1 MFSVVVAVYNGSSVI
16 ERCLGSLLA
25 QECREGLE
33 IIVVDNGSSDGTP
46 GIVRERFPRVRLL
59 EKGGNLGAAAARNL
73 GISASRGEWV
83 FTFDCDTAAG
93 KGFFSAVECL
103 IDAAEGPRAGVIQPL
118 ILDAEGREVFSCG
131 IALDFFWR
139 FNDID
144 RGERCG
150 KRRNNPARID
160 AACSACAGYR
170 RRMLEEIKDG
180 YGYFDERFF
189 FMVEDVDLGVRAKA
203 AGWTTAFCPGATA
216 YHSGNSSA
224 FSCLERQYFCWRNR
238 KFMLK
243 KMKKPLLRACA
254 AALCYDLP
262 RDAGLFF
269 SNYYM
274 RRAVLSGRYDNPL
287 CDIFANR
294 KAKCLLV

>member
-16 ERCLGSLLA
+16 ERCLESLLA
-25 QECREGLE
+25 QECREEPE

-46 GIVRERFPRVRLL
+46 GMVRERFPGVRLL
-59 EKGGNLGAAAARNL
+59 ENGGNLGAAAARNL

-93 KGFFSAVECL
+93 KGFFSAVECMT
-103 IDAAEGPRAGVIQPL
+103 DAGERSRIGVIQPR
-118 ILDAEGREVFSCG
+118 ILGAEGREVFSCG

-150 KRRNNPARID
+150 KRGSNPARID

-189 FMVEDVDLGVRAKA
+189 FMVEDVDLGVRAGL
-203 AGWTTAFCPGATA
+203 AGWKTAFCSGATA
-216 YHSGNSSA
+216 YHSGNSA
-224 FSCLERQYFCWRNR
+224 GFSRREKQYLCWRNR
-238 KFMLK
+238 KVMLEK
-243 KMKKPLLRACA
+243 IKKPPLRACTVGF
-254 AALCYDLP
+254 CYDLP
-262 RDAGLFF
+262 RDTVLFLRN
-269 SNYYM
+269 SYV
-274 RRAVLSGRYDNPL
+274 RRAVLSGRYDNPRTR
-287 CDIFANR
+287 A
-294 KAKCLLV
+294 V